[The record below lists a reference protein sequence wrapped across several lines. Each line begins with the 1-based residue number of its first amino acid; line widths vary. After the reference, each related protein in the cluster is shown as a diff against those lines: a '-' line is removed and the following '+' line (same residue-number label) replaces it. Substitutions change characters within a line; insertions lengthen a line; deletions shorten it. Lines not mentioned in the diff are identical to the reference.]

1 VTIVQDLTEPLSRRT
16 PRILVTRRRYL
27 GDVTLAAP
35 VFRNLRQHWPEALIV
50 GLADAPFV
58 DALALNPDVDVA
70 WAHPSRVAAWPG
82 FLLKVRWTR
91 FTHVFDLDNRGRT
104 ALVARATC
112 APFRMVLHR
121 AEEPVLHPKV
131 FNHVVHVPRDDYE
144 QRWIPD
150 YYLQTLIAAGVPV
163 KSREVRLVPR
173 EADLAAVR
181 AQLGPRRIL
190 LVHPGSRRPERI
202 WPAARFAEVC
212 DLVQEQLGVRIVL
225 AGGARE
231 QPLLEEIRRCMR
243 HEPIPFK
250 ASLSIPQFAA
260 LARCSSLLLCHDS
273 GPMHVAAAVG
283 TPVVA
288 LHGSQNLRQFHPAGE
303 GHTLLQPSLPC
314 GAACVAP
321 NECIRGDSYHSF
333 CVRRIEVEEVFAA
346 VRAQLDHAS
355 DHHRPLSSAASPQR
369 QEGN

>member
-1 VTIVQDLTEPLSRRT
+1 MAHVDLFSAHHQS

-35 VFRNLRQHWPEALIV
+35 VFRNLREHWPKARIV
-50 GLADAPFV
+50 GLCDAPFV
-58 DALALNPDVDVA
+58 DALALNPDIDEA
-70 WAHPSRVAAWPG
+70 WGHPARAAAWPR
-82 FLLKVRWTR
+82 FLLKVRWAR

-121 AEEPVLHPKV
+121 NQEPVLHPKI

-173 EADLAAVR
+173 EEDIAATR
-181 AQLGPRRIL
+181 ARLGGGRIL
-190 LVHPGSRRPERI
+190 LVHPGSRHAERI
-202 WPAARFAEVC
+202 WRRIWPMTRFAAVC
-212 DLVQEQLGVRIVL
+212 DLVQEQLGARVVL
-225 AGGARE
+225 AAGAQE
-231 QPLLEEIRRCMR
+231 QPLLAEIRRHMR
-243 HEPIPFK
+243 RETIPFDT
-250 ASLSIPQFAA
+250 SLSVAQFAA
-260 LARCSSLLLCHDS
+260 LAHCCSLLLCHDS

-283 TPVVA
+283 TRVVA
-288 LHGSQNLRQFHPAGE
+288 LHGSQTIRQFLPAGE

-321 NECIRGDSYHSF
+321 NECVRGDSYHSF
-333 CVRRIEVEEVFAA
+333 CVRRIEVDEVFAA
-346 VRAQLDHAS
+346 VRAQLEQA
-355 DHHRPLSSAASPQR
+355 RPLPAGSNQSSAHSS
-369 QEGN
+369 